1 MSNGGPRLRVVFEPA
16 DYKGQEPSNLVF
28 SEFRRALR
36 AAKLFWYNN
45 ACNCRHCFYCFFLW
59 CAKKMTKPLRNVIN
73 KC

>member
-45 ACNCRHCFYCFFLW
+45 ACNLQALFLLFFSSV
-59 CAKKMTKPLRNVIN
+59 CEKNDKTSS
-73 KC
+73 